1 MTEPGTAVSV
11 GTERPHAR
19 LAALVVDVMAVVRVT
34 DPLTGVPAAQPISA
48 LPHAAALRRLVEVLR
63 GSRLD
68 LRLVRMILTGQAKRL
83 ADDARLLGPLRHLA
97 PQIAVSR
104 QVLEVADDVEAH
116 LGARQRH
123 ADSIFVA
130 DETDVR
136 FRLLTAAAAAA
147 HERQQD
153 DVVLFSLVVVDRTE
167 AHVVQ
172 RGTLTQQL
180 TNEEHLTRVWSQD
193 RYLYSS
199 STRAS

>member
-34 DPLTGVPAAQPISA
+34 DPLTDVPAAQPISA

-68 LRLVRMILTGQAKRL
+68 LRLVRMILTRQAKRL
-83 ADDARLLGPLRHLA
+83 ANDARLLGPLRHLA

-116 LGARQRH
+116 LGARQSH

-136 FRLLTAAAAAA
+136 FQLARAAAAA
-147 HERQQD
+147 HERQKD
-153 DVVLFSLVVVDRTE
+153 DVVLFSLVVVDRTQ

-193 RYLYSS
+193 R
-199 STRAS
+199 

>member
-19 LAALVVDVMAVVRVT
+19 LAALVVDVVAVVRVT
-34 DPLTGVPAAQPISA
+34 DPLTDVPAAQPISA

-68 LRLVRMILTGQAKRL
+68 LRLVRMILTRQAKRL
-83 ADDARLLGPLRHLA
+83 ANDARLLGPLRHLA

-116 LGARQRH
+116 LGARQSH

-136 FRLLTAAAAAA
+136 FQLARAAAAA
-147 HERQQD
+147 HERQQN
-153 DVVLFSLVVVDRTE
+153 DVVLFSLVVVDRTQ

-193 RYLYSS
+193 R
-199 STRAS
+199 